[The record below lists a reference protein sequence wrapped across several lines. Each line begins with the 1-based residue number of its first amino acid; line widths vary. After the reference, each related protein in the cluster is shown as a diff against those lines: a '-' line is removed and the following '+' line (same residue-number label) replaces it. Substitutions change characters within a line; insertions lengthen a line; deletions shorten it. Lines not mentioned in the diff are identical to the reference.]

1 MNVSHQT
8 NGKIWLP
15 VFENKKI
22 KKKPSLDFRVL
33 PPKKTKLIK
42 LINKELVNE
51 KSNSKSFEI
60 INRTISNCSN
70 GDNINV
76 SKINLKN
83 ENYKQQINLFLLQT
97 TNRKEKLSKRLK
109 IN

>member
-1 MNVSHQT
+1 M
-8 NGKIWLP
+8 
-15 VFENKKI
+15 
-22 KKKPSLDFRVL
+22 